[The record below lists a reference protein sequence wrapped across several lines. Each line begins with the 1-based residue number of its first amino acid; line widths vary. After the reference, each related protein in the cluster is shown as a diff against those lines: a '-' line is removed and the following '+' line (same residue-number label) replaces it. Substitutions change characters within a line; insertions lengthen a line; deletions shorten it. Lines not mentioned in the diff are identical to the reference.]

1 MDPVSL
7 RDTVTLR
14 GAVDLPVLGLSVP
27 QMLPD
32 QARPTVAAAL
42 RAGYRHID
50 TAAVYRNERA
60 IGAAIAASEGTEP
73 VFVTTKVWND
83 DQGYRRTLEAFERS
97 RRNLG
102 TEVIDLLLMHWPLPA
117 GREETWRAMEYL
129 LEQGAVRAIGT
140 CNFMARHIRELLDIA
155 VHPPSVNQI
164 ELTPYNYRSRLD
176 IVRLCQDHGIVVEA
190 CSPLSRGLM
199 LHDPPLTAIAARHQR
214 TTAQVLIRWSLQKGF
229 VPLPKS
235 TRPSHLTSSAD
246 VFGFRLSEADM
257 AALDALDR
265 TLVTSPHWDPAMV
278 P

>member
-1 MDPVSL
+1 MDPASP

-14 GAVDLPVLGLSVP
+14 GAVEFPVLGLSVSQP
-27 QMLPD
+27 PPG
-32 QARPTVAAAL
+32 QARRTVAAAL
-42 RAGYRHID
+42 DAGYRHID

-60 IGAAIAASEGTEP
+60 VGAAIAGQAAGP

-83 DQGYRRTLEAFERS
+83 DQGYRRTLAAFERS

-117 GREETWRAMEYL
+117 GREETWRAMEHL

-140 CNFMARHIRELLDIA
+140 CNFMARHLGELLDIA

-176 IVRLCQDHGIVVEA
+176 VIRLCQEHGIAVA
-190 CSPLSRGLM
+190 ASGPLSKGLM
-199 LHDPPLTAIAARHQR
+199 LADPPLAAIAARHRR

-229 VPLPKS
+229 VPLPRS
-235 TRPSHLTSSAD
+235 IHPSHIASNAD
-246 VFGFRLSEADM
+246 VFGFRLPEADM

-265 TLVTSPHWDPAMV
+265 NLVTSPRWDPALV